1 MMKYPHQ
8 NELYYNIFS
17 GEFAVVE
24 CMGKSLTFYTAEY
37 GRRCVM
43 DTYLFIIEFNN
54 IQEDL

>member
-1 MMKYPHQ
+1 MKYPHQ
-8 NELYYNIFS
+8 NDLYYNIFS